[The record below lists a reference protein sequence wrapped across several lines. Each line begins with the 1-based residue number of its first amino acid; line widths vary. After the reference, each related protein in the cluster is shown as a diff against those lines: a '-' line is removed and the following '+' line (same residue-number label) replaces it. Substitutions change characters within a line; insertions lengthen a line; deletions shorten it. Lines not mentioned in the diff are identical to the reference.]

1 MRECA
6 AAFIVK
12 DNFILLGKRSSRREF
27 YPDVW
32 DVFGGHRKSS
42 ETIED
47 ALRRELREELGI
59 VLMRWKFLLTV
70 EDSNFVQQNPIKY
83 HIYLITAYEGEP
95 ENLQPEEHEFI
106 RWCSFEE
113 ALNLPFAH
121 PLYVEL
127 IGKISEEF
135 K

>member
-6 AAFIVK
+6 AAFVVK
-12 DNFILLGKRSSRREF
+12 DNLILLGKRNPRCEF

-32 DVFGGHRKSS
+32 DVFGGHRKSD

-59 VLMRWKFLLTV
+59 VPTQWKFLLTV
-70 EDSNFVQQNPIKY
+70 DEPNQLKNGLIQY
-83 HIYLITAYEGEP
+83 HIFLVTDYDGEP
-95 ENLQPEEHEFI
+95 ENLQPEEHEFV

-113 ALNLPFAH
+113 SLSLPFAH
-121 PLYVEL
+121 PLYAEL
-127 IGKISEEF
+127 IGKISE
-135 K
+135 KS